1 MVVGQNFNQVLLLVG
16 IQQGQQT
23 QSISIQSVMV
33 KKKTNKKTK
42 NTIRK
47 TFKVSLNIKSK
58 NEHNTKLY
66 LFFLEHNLK
75 LKHVTN

>member
-33 KKKTNKKTK
+33 REKKKTKK
-42 NTIRK
+42 NTIIK

-58 NEHNTKLY
+58 N
-66 LFFLEHNLK
+66 
-75 LKHVTN
+75 